1 MPFHNPALLLLW
13 KVAAIEASHLDS
25 EYIEPIHFI
34 LAALKTVDIDINE
47 VYDSTFM
54 PSEEVKNIDNE
65 LSELRNIFVNA
76 GINTKES
83 RRRLRKNIKGEFL
96 IRYTKGSNI
105 IHRSPNCKRIFNLV
119 ETKLDLKH
127 DSLSPILIIQEII
140 FQVSS
145 KELQFLENSGVD
157 TIKLKA
163 FFNKGNSSVVGDT
176 KNSKAT
182 FHSNVSMAIG
192 YFELSMYDEA
202 EFYIKKCSEEE
213 LNIPQIIVIYNRLN
227 EIRRN
232 GF

>member
-34 LAALKTVDIDINE
+34 LAALKTVDIDIKE

-54 PSEEVKNIDNE
+54 PPAEVKNIDNE

-76 GINTKES
+76 GINAKEC
-83 RRRLRKNIKGEFL
+83 RRRLRKNIKGEYL

-127 DSLSPILIIQEII
+127 DSLSPILLIEAILRELSSTEI
-140 FQVSS
+140 
-145 KELQFLENSGVD
+145 LFLEKSGAN
-157 TIKLKA
+157 TIKLKSFLERKDTSFEGA
-163 FFNKGNSSVVGDT
+163 T
-176 KNSKAT
+176 KNDLFLKQ
-182 FHSNVSMAIG
+182 SNVTMAIG
-192 YFELSMYDEA
+192 YFELSMFDEA
-202 EFYIKKCSEEE
+202 ETYIKQCNEEE
-213 LNIPQIIVIYNRLN
+213 LKNPKIIAIINHIN
-227 EIRRN
+227 KIR
-232 GF
+232 GV